1 MLKYLS
7 RKINLIRFKILN
19 KGLTINQIAFS
30 KKITL
35 NVDKNAYYAFRYF
48 TDIDTDMVN
57 EMKSFM
63 KNTKGKK
70 CFLDIGSH
78 YGIFT
83 LVFSSNSD
91 TIAFAIEPSPSAYK
105 ILDNHCNLNSQ
116 CRIKSFQLAL
126 GDTEGKLQMQGDV
139 SDHLVVK
146 KSNSSVIEKNEKS
159 IYVDVTTLDSFIS
172 KQNIVP
178 DVIKIDT
185 EGFELNILKGGV
197 NFLKNYN
204 PMIFLEVHPAF
215 LSELGYSVEELIEF
229 LGTYK
234 YKIYDL
240 NFKLIPNP
248 QSYLN
253 EEIRRIIC
261 YKSS

>member
-1 MLKYLS
+1 
-7 RKINLIRFKILN
+7 
-19 KGLTINQIAFS
+19 LTRNQIAVS
-30 KKITL
+30 KEITL
-35 NVDKNAYYAFRYF
+35 NVDQDAYYAFRYF
-48 TDIDTDMVN
+48 TDFDTDMVN
-57 EMKSFM
+57 EMKSFI
-63 KNTKGKK
+63 KNTKDKK

-78 YGIFT
+78 YGIFS

-91 TIAFAIEPSPSAYK
+91 TIAFAIEPSASAYK
-105 ILDNHCNLNSQ
+105 ILDNHCHLNSQ
-116 CRIKSFQLAL
+116 CRIKAFQLAF
-126 GDTEGKLQMQGDV
+126 GDSEGKLQMQGDV

-146 KSNSSVIEKNEKS
+146 KSNSSVIEKNEKT
-159 IYVDVTTLDSFIS
+159 IDVDVTTIDSFIS

-185 EGFELNILKGGV
+185 EGFELNILKGAV
-197 NFLKNYN
+197 NFLNNYN

-215 LSELGYSVEELIEF
+215 LCELGYSVEELIEF

-248 QSYLN
+248 LSYLSQD
-253 EEIRRIIC
+253 IHRIIC
-261 YKSS
+261 YKSSE